1 MNKYGLVIPCAG
13 KGERLSEFTKFIPK
27 PLLALNSKCKV
38 LDNILDVFHNS
49 IQASLMT
56 SNYIGVTLEKKEEF
70 QHFCYMRK
78 KSRNWEANTRNY
90 NIITVNDNDEIEH
103 NAFVDTQYLLKQ
115 ALKDNASKGYF
126 VISGDAVISYND
138 VSKFFKIVD
147 TSKIEFPLVATI
159 KCRIASMRRKA
170 GQLILAKNSINTKA
184 KHGKQ
189 AVCSNKVLEFQE
201 KPPVDI
207 SEHIACSMYYIPKKV
222 VEKIVDNHTV
232 DFKQMG
238 DILNL
243 IMETEELYAYMLED
257 FGLTLQKLNHINML
271 LRCIIIC

>member
-1 MNKYGLVIPCAG
+1 M
-13 KGERLSEFTKFIPK
+13 
-27 PLLALNSKCKV
+27 
-38 LDNILDVFHNS
+38 
-49 IQASLMT
+49 
-56 SNYIGVTLEKKEEF
+56 
-70 QHFCYMRK
+70 
-78 KSRNWEANTRNY
+78 
-90 NIITVNDNDEIEH
+90 
-103 NAFVDTQYLLKQ
+103 KQ

-184 KHGKQ
+184 
-189 AVCSNKVLEFQE
+189 NKVLEFQE

-232 DFKQMG
+232 DFKQMC

-243 IMETEELYAYMLED
+243 IMETEELYAYTLED
-257 FGLTLQKLNHINML
+257 FWIDITEIESYKYALKMYNHLFQNSGIKGHSL
-271 LRCIIIC
+271 LFCS